1 MAFNNYK
8 TDSLEFPQIILG
20 HIKKV
25 LELSSSELRVAE
37 RIIVLQ
43 NSREIVEEEDTRK
56 SFCQAVEMLSYS
68 LIPYFD
74 EPMQTYFDDAIDY
87 LQGFHSE
94 IIAKLPEGDFKKVLL
109 TQDKE
114 SKRNSII
121 SWQVKTAKKLY
132 IELVKLLKRQDFLKG
147 AIYGEGE
154 ELELEGAS

>member
-1 MAFNNYK
+1 MAYSNYK

-37 RIIVLQ
+37 RIIVLP

-74 EPMQTYFDDAIDY
+74 EKMQSYYNGEIDY
-87 LQGFHSE
+87 LQGF
-94 IIAKLPEGDFKKVLL
+94 ILRL
-109 TQDKE
+109 
-114 SKRNSII
+114 
-121 SWQVKTAKKLY
+121 
-132 IELVKLLKRQDFLKG
+132 
-147 AIYGEGE
+147 
-154 ELELEGAS
+154 